1 MARVYQVVPSPTV
14 EPIPCSD
21 ATRAVPALDR
31 EGLDPSPL
39 TRAVGNAAV
48 QLATLVPGGRID
60 RHRAAARQLLAVVSG
75 SGVVSGEDGRE
86 VDVGPGE
93 AVLWRTG
100 ELLETRSSEGLLAVI
115 VEGADLLPVASPA

>member
-21 ATRAVPALDR
+21 ATRAVTALDR
-31 EGLDPSPL
+31 EGLDPRPL
-39 TRAVGNAAV
+39 TRAVGNATV

-93 AVLWRTG
+93 AALWRTG
-100 ELLETRSSEGLLAVI
+100 ELHETRSSEGLLAVI
-115 VEGADLLPVASPA
+115 VEGVDLLRVASPA